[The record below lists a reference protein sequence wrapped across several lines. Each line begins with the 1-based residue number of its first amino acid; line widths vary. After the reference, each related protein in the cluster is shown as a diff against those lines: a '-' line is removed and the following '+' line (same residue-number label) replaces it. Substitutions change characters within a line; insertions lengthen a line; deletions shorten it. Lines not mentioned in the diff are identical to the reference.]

1 MPANKHSERP
11 SGPLKMRLSLTRN
24 APLVFLENMLF
35 LIMAKKCKE
44 EIKKAADVV
53 TVKNQDKDDK
63 KKVTREFID

>member
-1 MPANKHSERP
+1 
-11 SGPLKMRLSLTRN
+11 
-24 APLVFLENMLF
+24 
-35 LIMAKKCKE
+35 MAKKCKE